1 MGGAGVDV
9 VVSVYVVNVVVGVVI
24 VVVVVGFICVDLV
37 VDNEVVDEIL
47 LLDIVW
53 VVDVVGAVEPMVLLI
68 VELIVVFVGL
78 AVNDDKG
85 VFVDEMSG
93 EEGALVDGIEVSIG
107 VTF

>member
-9 VVSVYVVNVVVGVVI
+9 VVSVYVVNVVVGVVL
-24 VVVVVGFICVDLV
+24 VVVVGFVDVDLV
-37 VDNEVVDEIL
+37 VDNEMVDEIL

-53 VVDVVGAVEPMVLLI
+53 VVDVVEAVEPMVLLI

-78 AVNDDKG
+78 AVDDDKG

>member
-24 VVVVVGFICVDLV
+24 VVVVVGFIGVDLV

-47 LLDIVW
+47 LLDIVC
-53 VVDVVGAVEPMVLLI
+53 VVEAVEPMVLLI

-78 AVNDDKG
+78 AVDDDKG

>member
-9 VVSVYVVNVVVGVVI
+9 VVSVYVVNVVVGVVL
-24 VVVVVGFICVDLV
+24 VVVVGFIGVDLV
-37 VDNEVVDEIL
+37 VDNEMVDEIL
-47 LLDIVW
+47 LLDVVW
-53 VVDVVGAVEPMVLLI
+53 VVDVVKAVEPMVFLI

-78 AVNDDKG
+78 AVDDDKG

-93 EEGALVDGIEVSIG
+93 EEGPLVDGIEVSIG

>member
-9 VVSVYVVNVVVGVVI
+9 VVSVYVVNVVVGVVL
-24 VVVVVGFICVDLV
+24 VVVVGFVGVDLV
-37 VDNEVVDEIL
+37 VDNEMVDEIL

-53 VVDVVGAVEPMVLLI
+53 VVDVVEAVEPMVLLI

-78 AVNDDKG
+78 AVDDDKG